1 MAYFPIFIN
10 VENVKV
16 LVVGLGC
23 IAARR
28 INVLK
33 NFGAEI
39 TVITKE
45 VKTNVENIDIKIKE
59 FEEDD
64 IKEIYD
70 IVIAATDN
78 NAVNKNII
86 KLAKEKNIKYYNSI
100 SDKNDNNFFFPAVIE
115 NDEIVCGLTSKNG
128 LNHKIAKQYADI
140 LRNTLCVE
148 KKAE

>member
-16 LVVGLGC
+16 LVIGLGC

-86 KLAKEKNIKYYNSI
+86 KLAKKNIKYYNSI

>member
-16 LVVGLGC
+16 LVIGLGC

-86 KLAKEKNIKYYNSI
+86 T
-100 SDKNDNNFFFPAVIE
+100 V
-115 NDEIVCGLTSKNG
+115 
-128 LNHKIAKQYADI
+128 
-140 LRNTLCVE
+140 
-148 KKAE
+148 

>member
-16 LVVGLGC
+16 LVIGLGC

-115 NDEIVCGLTSKNG
+115 NDEIVCGLISKNG
-128 LNHKIAKQYADI
+128 LNHKIAKKYADI
-140 LRNTLCVE
+140 LRNTLCIE

>member
-16 LVVGLGC
+16 LVIGLGC

>member
-16 LVVGLGC
+16 LVIGLGC

-70 IVIAATDN
+70 IIIAATDN

>member
-16 LVVGLGC
+16 LVIGLGC

-86 KLAKEKNIKYYNSI
+86 KLAQEKNIKYYNSI

>member
-16 LVVGLGC
+16 LVIGLGC

-100 SDKNDNNFFFPAVIE
+100 SDKNDNNFFFPVVIE

>member
-16 LVVGLGC
+16 LVIGLGC

-59 FEEDD
+59 LQSF
-64 IKEIYD
+64 
-70 IVIAATDN
+70 
-78 NAVNKNII
+78 
-86 KLAKEKNIKYYNSI
+86 
-100 SDKNDNNFFFPAVIE
+100 
-115 NDEIVCGLTSKNG
+115 
-128 LNHKIAKQYADI
+128 H
-140 LRNTLCVE
+140 
-148 KKAE
+148 

>member
-16 LVVGLGC
+16 LVIGLGC

-148 KKAE
+148 KKAD

>member
-16 LVVGLGC
+16 LVIGLGC

-115 NDEIVCGLTSKNG
+115 NDEIVCGLTSKIG

>member
-1 MAYFPIFIN
+1 M
-10 VENVKV
+10 
-16 LVVGLGC
+16 
-23 IAARR
+23 
-28 INVLK
+28 LK

>member
-16 LVVGLGC
+16 LVIGLGC

-70 IVIAATDN
+70 IVIAATEN

>member
-16 LVVGLGC
+16 LVIGLGC

-115 NDEIVCGLTSKNG
+115 NDEIVCGLTDRKS
-128 LNHKIAKQYADI
+128 
-140 LRNTLCVE
+140 VV
-148 KKAE
+148 

>member
-16 LVVGLGC
+16 LVIGLGC

-86 KLAKEKNIKYYNSI
+86 KLAKEKNIKYYNCI

>member
-1 MAYFPIFIN
+1 MAYFPIFIDI
-10 VENVKV
+10 ESVKV
-16 LVVGLGC
+16 LVIGLGN

-39 TVITKE
+39 FVITKE
-45 VKTNVENIDIKIKE
+45 VKTNVENINVEIKE
-59 FEEDD
+59 FEDDD

-78 NAVNKNII
+78 DEVNKNII
-86 KLAKEKNIKYYNSI
+86 IKAKEKGIRYYNNI

-115 NDEIVCGLTSKNG
+115 NNEAVCGLISKDG
-128 LNHKIAKQYADI
+128 LNHKTVKKYADI
-140 LRNTLCVE
+140 LRNTL
-148 KKAE
+148 

>member
-16 LVVGLGC
+16 LVIGLGC

-86 KLAKEKNIKYYNSI
+86 KLEKEKNIKYYNSI

>member
-16 LVVGLGC
+16 LVIGLGC

-100 SDKNDNNFFFPAVIE
+100 SDKNDKNFFFPAVIE
-115 NDEIVCGLTSKNG
+115 NDEILCVLTSKNG

>member
-16 LVVGLGC
+16 LVIGLGC
-23 IAARR
+23 IAARS

>member
-1 MAYFPIFIN
+1 MAYFPIFIDI
-10 VENVKV
+10 ENVKV
-16 LVVGLGC
+16 LVIGLGN

-39 TVITKE
+39 FVITKE
-45 VKTNVENIDIKIKE
+45 VKTNVENINIEIKE

-64 IKEIYD
+64 IKDIYD

-78 NAVNKNII
+78 NEVNKKII
-86 KLAKEKNIKYYNSI
+86 KKAKEKGIKYYNNI

-115 NDEIVCGLTSKNG
+115 NNEAVCGLISKNG
-128 LNHKIAKQYADI
+128 LNHKIAKKYADI
-140 LRNTLCVE
+140 LRNTL
-148 KKAE
+148 

>member
-16 LVVGLGC
+16 LVIGLGC
-23 IAARR
+23 ITARR

>member
-16 LVVGLGC
+16 LVIGLGC

-86 KLAKEKNIKYYNSI
+86 NLAKEKNIKYYNSI

>member
-16 LVVGLGC
+16 LVIGLGC

-70 IVIAATDN
+70 IAIAATDN

>member
-16 LVVGLGC
+16 LVIGLGC

-115 NDEIVCGLTSKNG
+115 NDEIVGGLTSKNG

>member
-16 LVVGLGC
+16 LVIGLGC

-115 NDEIVCGLTSKNG
+115 NDEIVCGLISKNG
-128 LNHKIAKQYADI
+128 LNHKIAKKYADI

>member
-16 LVVGLGC
+16 LVIGLGC

-59 FEEDD
+59 FEEDG

>member
-16 LVVGLGC
+16 LVIVLGC